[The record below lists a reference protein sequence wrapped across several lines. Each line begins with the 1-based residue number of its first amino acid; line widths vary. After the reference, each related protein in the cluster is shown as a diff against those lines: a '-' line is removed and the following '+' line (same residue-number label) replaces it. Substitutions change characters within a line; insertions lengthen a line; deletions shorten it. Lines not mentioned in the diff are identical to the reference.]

1 MKIRVLIFTLL
12 SFVGVALAQ
21 SQYPLVSLQD
31 IQRPP
36 DSLIGKT
43 DPPSA
48 LNGDTVR
55 VRGIIMVRPV
65 VDPDTNRGTII
76 SAGGRW
82 VTYIQEADNQ
92 LWSGLNVL
100 QNDTLVAHQGTFF
113 DLVDTAQVVE
123 FTGVVTEYFTT
134 TELLLLIDP
143 QPVPV
148 QIIEQKDAR
157 PAPIELSLSDL
168 FTSSGGYNFD
178 AEKYENMY
186 VIFRDVI
193 TSDRNPSNSGVSI
206 FRINDGQG
214 HSAAVYNQSRYF
226 KTGSNGII
234 PNYQPPL
241 DGSFLSYLRGIV
253 TTRTDGYYIV
263 PMYPDDVG
271 PSISSPPVISSIRR
285 NLPLVGPNEP
295 VEISASVRDLDGT
308 VAEAKLFFSVNG
320 GVVDSLTMAQSLTD
334 PLLYAITIPGVP
346 DSALVDY
353 YIRAKDD
360 EGNLSYNPSNIIT
373 GKYFY
378 YVLNRAVTI
387 QDVQYSPFGS
397 GYSAFNNYRIQLQ
410 GVVTADTSDLP
421 GISGTPLRV
430 YMQNGEGPWS
440 GIQIGT
446 LGALGTNVLNL
457 KKGDLVTVE
466 GVILENF
473 SVTRIDSISILTV
486 NSSNN
491 SLPISQAITTSSI
504 GTGDGLVDREKW
516 ESVLIKYENVLVDSL
531 NADGASN
538 YGEMF
543 VDDGSGRTRVEL
555 QDGNHKYHNLW
566 DPILA
571 NDSSLVQFSK
581 GDRLAELN
589 GILYFS
595 FSNYKLVPR
604 KDDDFVGY
612 QPTGIETEN
621 TLPTQYS
628 LSQNY
633 PNPFNP
639 ATTISYS
646 IPNSGNV
653 TLKIFN
659 ILGQEVKSLV
669 NEYQNAGVHK
679 LTFDASSLTS
689 GVYFYSLS
697 TDNFL
702 QVKKMMLVK

>member
-1 MKIRVLIFTLL
+1 
-12 SFVGVALAQ
+12 
-21 SQYPLVSLQD
+21 
-31 IQRPP
+31 
-36 DSLIGKT
+36 
-43 DPPSA
+43 
-48 LNGDTVR
+48 
-55 VRGIIMVRPV
+55 
-65 VDPDTNRGTII
+65 
-76 SAGGRW
+76 
-82 VTYIQEADNQ
+82 
-92 LWSGLNVL
+92 
-100 QNDTLVAHQGTFF
+100 
-113 DLVDTAQVVE
+113 
-123 FTGVVTEYFTT
+123 
-134 TELLLLIDP
+134 
-143 QPVPV
+143 
-148 QIIEQKDAR
+148 
-157 PAPIELSLSDL
+157 
-168 FTSSGGYNFD
+168 
-178 AEKYENMY
+178 
-186 VIFRDVI
+186 
-193 TSDRNPSNSGVSI
+193 
-206 FRINDGQG
+206 
-214 HSAAVYNQSRYF
+214 
-226 KTGSNGII
+226 
-234 PNYQPPL
+234 
-241 DGSFLSYLRGIV
+241 
-253 TTRTDGYYIV
+253 
-263 PMYPDDVG
+263 
-271 PSISSPPVISSIRR
+271 
-285 NLPLVGPNEP
+285 
-295 VEISASVRDLDGT
+295 
-308 VAEAKLFFSVNG
+308 
-320 GVVDSLTMAQSLTD
+320 
-334 PLLYAITIPGVP
+334 
-346 DSALVDY
+346 
-353 YIRAKDD
+353 
-360 EGNLSYNPSNIIT
+360 
-373 GKYFY
+373 
-378 YVLNRAVTI
+378 
-387 QDVQYSPFGS
+387 
-397 GYSAFNNYRIQLQ
+397 
-410 GVVTADTSDLP
+410 
-421 GISGTPLRV
+421 
-430 YMQNGEGPWS
+430 
-440 GIQIGT
+440 
-446 LGALGTNVLNL
+446 
-457 KKGDLVTVE
+457 
-466 GVILENF
+466 
-473 SVTRIDSISILTV
+473 LTV